1 MRLKILLP
9 SRIFIDREVL
19 KVTADAVNG
28 SFCLLPKHIDMVT
41 VLVPGLLS
49 FHGKSGREEFI
60 AVDEGI
66 LVKCGQEVF
75 VSTRQAVQG
84 PNLGDLRKTIQEQFQ
99 RLDEGEKKARSA
111 LAKLEADFIRQFLN
125 WGK

>member
-1 MRLKILLP
+1 VRLKILLP
-9 SRIFIDREVL
+9 SRIFIDQEVL